1 MRQGAVLSPILYAV
15 FTSDLLYN
23 LERSGLG
30 THIDNIYYG
39 SPTYADDMAL
49 VSHSPTDLQ
58 LMLDIV
64 SEYAHTWEYT
74 INPNKSHILIFS
86 SQSLIRHHLAQHFTW
101 KVGGHAIPISETVK
115 HLGIL
120 LSSSSNSTIE
130 RTTNRISSARSSFY
144 ALSTIGARH
153 SGINPVTSL
162 TLFKSLSLP
171 ILSFGLEIWIP
182 TDTELLL
189 MERCQLKILRT
200 ILGLPTRSPSAGI
213 HLLLGTIPVQVLSIV
228 EFVRLI
234 KGSCLTVSEIW
245 NSMTTLFPVKCS
257 AMVTDKRLGL
267 NIRI

>member
-1 MRQGAVLSPILYAV
+1 M
-15 FTSDLLYN
+15 
-23 LERSGLG
+23 
-30 THIDNIYYG
+30 
-39 SPTYADDMAL
+39 
-49 VSHSPTDLQ
+49 
-58 LMLDIV
+58 
-64 SEYAHTWEYT
+64 
-74 INPNKSHILIFS
+74 
-86 SQSLIRHHLAQHFTW
+86 
-101 KVGGHAIPISETVK
+101 GGHAIPISETVK

-130 RTTNRISSARSSFY
+130 RTTNRISSAKSSFY

-213 HLLLGTIPVQVLSIV
+213 HLLLGTIPVQVLSQLR
-228 EFVRLI
+228 RLSFI
-234 KGSCLTVSEIW
+234 QSTAAL
-245 NSMTTLFPVKCS
+245 PDS
-257 AMVTDKRLGL
+257 AIAKRLFLSCANSPSPGSQISRMGCRAGPDCDKVGDIFRGVEIAQRAIASIGVGRTVKRRGVGVERSYMKKET
-267 NIRI
+267 NSEKGEPCQGEIMAKVV